1 MSFIAIFD
9 CHSFLRRVV
18 IINYF
23 SKKYARSK
31 AKKHMIPVTTLYIKY
46 FVLSC
51 CSILYYLTFFRIKK
65 EKTISIFKKYLAM
78 SKSANDL

>member
-31 AKKHMIPVTTLYIKY
+31 AKKHMIPVTTLYAKY
-46 FVLSC
+46 FVLSS
-51 CSILYYLTFFRIKK
+51 CSICITWHFLESKMKK
-65 EKTISIFKKYLAM
+65 HSIFKKYLAM